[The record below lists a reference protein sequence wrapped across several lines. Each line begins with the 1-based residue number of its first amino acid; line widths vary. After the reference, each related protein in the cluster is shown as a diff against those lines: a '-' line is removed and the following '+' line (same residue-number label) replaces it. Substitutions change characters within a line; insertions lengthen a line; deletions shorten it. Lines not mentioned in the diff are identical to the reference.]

1 MSLRAWLRPPRHWL
15 GLFLLITLVPSV
27 LLIWFGW
34 RSLQQD
40 RTLALQA
47 VQERRNQAADL
58 VVSGLEQSV
67 AAAEQSLRDSS
78 AASALAE
85 PEGAVV
91 VVLAPDHVEAFP
103 KNRLLYY
110 PLQLTRREASGQLF
124 ATAEDLEFRRSDYN
138 AAAASRSLFQTVEWS
153 ARDR

>member
-1 MSLRAWLRPPRHWL
+1 MSLRAWFRPPRHWL
-15 GLFLLITLVPSV
+15 GLFLLITLAPSV

-40 RTLALQA
+40 RTLALQS

-67 AAAEQSLRDSS
+67 AAAGQSLRDSS

-91 VVLAPDHVEAFP
+91 VVLAPDHV
-103 KNRLLYY
+103 
-110 PLQLTRREASGQLF
+110 
-124 ATAEDLEFRRSDYN
+124 
-138 AAAASRSLFQTVEWS
+138 
-153 ARDR
+153 